1 MCHIGERYQT
11 FSAIHFEWHCLTRA
25 FTLFDTQST
34 LESISMNPL
43 QRLKTLFLM
52 VLIAGPAVG
61 LAKAE
66 TPDVMAIATLDRFMA
81 AFNDQDIKAWA
92 ATLHYP
98 HVRFASSQVM
108 IYDSAAT
115 FQDRSVF
122 PALQAAGWHH
132 SLWTSRTITLSSDTK
147 VHIDT
152 EFERRN
158 ANNETIGRYR
168 SLYIV
173 TKIEGHWGIQ
183 ARSSLA
189 P

>member
-1 MCHIGERYQT
+1 
-11 FSAIHFEWHCLTRA
+11 
-25 FTLFDTQST
+25 
-34 LESISMNPL
+34 MNQL
-43 QRLKTLFLM
+43 QRLKTLFL
-52 VLIAGPAVG
+52 VLIITAPAISRTN
-61 LAKAE
+61 AE
-66 TPDVMAIATLDRFMA
+66 TPDVMALATLDRFMI

-98 HVRFASSQVM
+98 HVRFASSRVM
-108 IYDSAAT
+108 IYDSATA
-115 FQDRSVF
+115 FEDRSVF
-122 PALQAAGWHH
+122 PALQAIGWHH

>member
-1 MCHIGERYQT
+1 
-11 FSAIHFEWHCLTRA
+11 
-25 FTLFDTQST
+25 
-34 LESISMNPL
+34 MNL
-43 QRLKTLFLM
+43 LRRLKFLFL
-52 VLIAGPAVG
+52 VLLIAGTAAG
-61 LAKAE
+61 QAEAE
-66 TPDVMAIATLDRFMA
+66 TSDVMALATLDRFMH

-152 EFERRN
+152 EFERQN
-158 ANNETIGRYR
+158 ADNHTIGRYR

-173 TKIEGHWGIQ
+173 TKKDGHWGIQ

>member
-1 MCHIGERYQT
+1 
-11 FSAIHFEWHCLTRA
+11 
-25 FTLFDTQST
+25 
-34 LESISMNPL
+34 MNQL
-43 QRLKTLFLM
+43 QRLKTLFL
-52 VLIAGPAVG
+52 VLIITAPAISR
-61 LAKAE
+61 ANAE
-66 TPDVMAIATLDRFMA
+66 TPDVMALATLDRFMI
-81 AFNDQDIKAWA
+81 AFNDQAIKAWA

-98 HVRFASSQVM
+98 HVRFASSRVM
-108 IYDSAAT
+108 IYDSATA
-115 FQDRSVF
+115 FEDRSVF

-132 SLWTSRTITLSSDTK
+132 SLWTRRTITLSSDTK

-158 ANNETIGRYR
+158 GANETIGRYR

-173 TKIEGHWGIQ
+173 TKKDGHWGIQ

>member
-1 MCHIGERYQT
+1 
-11 FSAIHFEWHCLTRA
+11 
-25 FTLFDTQST
+25 
-34 LESISMNPL
+34 MNQL
-43 QRLKTLFLM
+43 QRLKTLFL
-52 VLIAGPAVG
+52 VLIIAAPTISRAN
-61 LAKAE
+61 AE
-66 TPDVMAIATLDRFMA
+66 TPDVMALATLDRFMI

-98 HVRFASSQVM
+98 HVRFASSRVM
-108 IYDSAAT
+108 IYDSATA
-115 FQDRSVF
+115 FENRSVF

-173 TKIEGHWGIQ
+173 TKIKGHWGIQ

>member
-1 MCHIGERYQT
+1 
-11 FSAIHFEWHCLTRA
+11 
-25 FTLFDTQST
+25 
-34 LESISMNPL
+34 MNL
-43 QRLKTLFLM
+43 LRRLKFLFL
-52 VLIAGPAVG
+52 VLLIAGTAAG
-61 LAKAE
+61 QAEAE
-66 TPDVMAIATLDRFMA
+66 TSDVMALATLDRFMH

-122 PALQAAGWHH
+122 PALQATGWHH

>member
-1 MCHIGERYQT
+1 
-11 FSAIHFEWHCLTRA
+11 
-25 FTLFDTQST
+25 
-34 LESISMNPL
+34 MNQL
-43 QRLKTLFLM
+43 QRLKTLFL
-52 VLIAGPAVG
+52 VLIITAPAISR
-61 LAKAE
+61 ANAE
-66 TPDVMAIATLDRFMA
+66 TPGVMALATLDRFMI

-98 HVRFASSQVM
+98 HVRFASSRVM
-108 IYDSAAT
+108 IYDSATA
-115 FQDRSVF
+115 FEDRSVF

-132 SLWTSRTITLSSDTK
+132 SLWTRHTVTLSSDTK

>member
-1 MCHIGERYQT
+1 
-11 FSAIHFEWHCLTRA
+11 
-25 FTLFDTQST
+25 
-34 LESISMNPL
+34 MNPL
-43 QRLKTLFLM
+43 RRLKILFL
-52 VLIAGPAVG
+52 VLLIAGTAVRQT
-61 LAKAE
+61 KAQ
-66 TPDVMAIATLDRFMA
+66 TPDEMALATLDRFMA
-81 AFNDQDIKAWA
+81 AFNNQNIKAWA
-92 ATLHYP
+92 ETLHYP
-98 HVRFASSQVM
+98 HVRFASGQVM

-132 SLWTSRTITLSSDTK
+132 SLWTKRTITLSSDTK

-152 EFERRN
+152 EFERQN
-158 ANNETIGRYR
+158 ADNQTIGRYR

-173 TKIEGHWGIQ
+173 TERDGHWGIQ

>member
-1 MCHIGERYQT
+1 LKH
-11 FSAIHFEWHCLTRA
+11 
-25 FTLFDTQST
+25 TQRVKM
-34 LESISMNPL
+34 LL
-43 QRLKTLFLM
+43 LFL
-52 VLIAGPAVG
+52 LITAPAIDR
-61 LAKAE
+61 AEAE
-66 TPDVMAIATLDRFMA
+66 TPDAMALATLDRFMA
-81 AFNDQDIKAWA
+81 AFNHQDTKAWA
-92 ATLHYP
+92 KTLHYP

-115 FQDRSVF
+115 FQDRSIF
-122 PALQAAGWHH
+122 PALQATGWHH
-132 SLWTSRTITLSSDTK
+132 SLWTKRTITLSSDTK

-158 ANNETIGRYR
+158 AANQTIGRYR

-173 TKIEGHWGIQ
+173 TERDGHWGIQ

>member
-1 MCHIGERYQT
+1 
-11 FSAIHFEWHCLTRA
+11 
-25 FTLFDTQST
+25 
-34 LESISMNPL
+34 MNL
-43 QRLKTLFLM
+43 LRRLKFLFL
-52 VLIAGPAVG
+52 VLLIAGTAAG
-61 LAKAE
+61 QAEAE
-66 TPDVMAIATLDRFMA
+66 TSDVMALATLDRFMH

-122 PALQAAGWHH
+122 PTLQAAGWHH

-158 ANNETIGRYR
+158 AANQTIGRYR

-173 TKIEGHWGIQ
+173 TERDGQWGIQ

>member
-11 FSAIHFEWHCLTRA
+11 FSAIHFEWHCLTRT

-66 TPDVMAIATLDRFMA
+66 TPDVMALATLDRFMA

-98 HVRFASSQVM
+98 P
-108 IYDSAAT
+108 
-115 FQDRSVF
+115 RSVCQQ
-122 PALQAAGWHH
+122 P
-132 SLWTSRTITLSSDTK
+132 SD
-147 VHIDT
+147 D
-152 EFERRN
+152 
-158 ANNETIGRYR
+158 
-168 SLYIV
+168 L
-173 TKIEGHWGIQ
+173 
-183 ARSSLA
+183 
-189 P
+189 

>member
-1 MCHIGERYQT
+1 
-11 FSAIHFEWHCLTRA
+11 
-25 FTLFDTQST
+25 
-34 LESISMNPL
+34 MNL
-43 QRLKTLFLM
+43 LRRLKFLFL
-52 VLIAGPAVG
+52 VLLIAGTAAG
-61 LAKAE
+61 QAEAE
-66 TPDVMAIATLDRFMA
+66 TSDVMALATLDRFMH

-122 PALQAAGWHH
+122 PTLQAAGWHH

-158 ANNETIGRYR
+158 ADNETIGRYR
-168 SLYIV
+168 SFYIV
-173 TKIEGHWGIQ
+173 TKKGGHWGIQ

>member
-1 MCHIGERYQT
+1 
-11 FSAIHFEWHCLTRA
+11 
-25 FTLFDTQST
+25 
-34 LESISMNPL
+34 MNL
-43 QRLKTLFLM
+43 LRRLKFLFL
-52 VLIAGPAVG
+52 VLLIAGTAAG
-61 LAKAE
+61 QAEAE
-66 TPDVMAIATLDRFMA
+66 TSDVMALATLDRFMA

-122 PALQAAGWHH
+122 PALQATGWHH

-152 EFERRN
+152 EFERQTADN
-158 ANNETIGRYR
+158 HTIERYR

-173 TKIEGHWGIQ
+173 TKKDGNWGIQ